1 MCELKINSIINTEAT
16 GVSHNSNIKKHVLIN
31 NGEIANV
38 TNFSEAVFPP
48 GEIAGS
54 HSHHDMVE
62 IFFIKS
68 GKGVL
73 IVDGVS
79 HDIGEGMCITIDK
92 NEVHELK
99 NTGVSSLVVMCFGI
113 EVN

>member
-1 MCELKINSIINTEAT
+1 MA
-16 GVSHNSNIKKHVLIN
+16 VSHNFKIKKHVLIE

-48 GEIAGS
+48 GEVASS
-54 HSHHDMVE
+54 HSHNDMVE

-73 IVDGVS
+73 VVDDQS
-79 HDIGEGMCITIDK
+79 FEIAEGMCITIEK
-92 NEVHELK
+92 NEMHELK
-99 NTGVSSLVVMCFGI
+99 NTGVSDLVVMCFGI
-113 EVN
+113 EVR